1 MVYNIKPLVNL
12 YKRFGWR
19 QVEYTDK
26 RYIKLV
32 FGTDDIMHIMTNN
45 NLSVREYQ
53 QLLISKFDYLIWH
66 FDSLIKPTAAEK
78 QYKIELEKAQNY
90 VAEMDYKKPF
100 KSSISEV
107 NELVSQLK

>member
-1 MVYNIKPLVNL
+1 MAYNIKPLVNL

-45 NLSVREYQ
+45 NLSVR
-53 QLLISKFDYLIWH
+53 
-66 FDSLIKPTAAEK
+66 
-78 QYKIELEKAQNY
+78 
-90 VAEMDYKKPF
+90 
-100 KSSISEV
+100 
-107 NELVSQLK
+107 